1 MSLVDLEIAATR
13 AAVALLRRALRDF
26 EPDHDGAFNPTQRHA
41 RTIALLLDQ
50 LEADLLRLELD
61 LIPDRPRIP
70 F

>member
-13 AAVALLRRALRDF
+13 AAVAILRRALRDL
-26 EPDHDGAFNPTQRHA
+26 EPDDDGPLDPTQRDA
-41 RTIALLLDQ
+41 RRVALALDQ